1 MLPWE
6 TLLSSPYFPE
16 FHSADRKI
24 TNADI
29 TKSLTEWTS
38 SKPGHL
44 LKEVKHAIEEVEDLP
59 GQSDIQPDVA
69 VGWIVEYLDC
79 FKNCKL
85 PRWRQCIREVVS
97 QLQSLSKGD
106 WKTPESQRLMYNI
119 TIDLHSLKD
128 NAMFFKSLQK
138 MVFTGSLHCEACL
151 VSLLAL
157 STSYTY
163 KDILEQLANAGRI
176 IGISRRC
183 CLTCQQLLVE
193 LGASDAFIVRGS
205 HSTVSACTLP
215 TWLPENVVNRMN
227 TVFGQRLR
235 KELVTLL
242 TLPELIWNRAESTGL
257 QRLSLDSVLD
267 RGLQLDL
274 GGKARVSK
282 MLPESMIE
290 QSVQIQM
297 YIRFILVYI
306 QALQ

>member
-163 KDILEQLANAGRI
+163 KDILEQLAVGR
-176 IGISRRC
+176 
-183 CLTCQQLLVE
+183 
-193 LGASDAFIVRGS
+193 LGAVSLQPNPNVLWCIECWTYHRNIQTVLPDMSAVARGIRS
-205 HSTVSACTLP
+205 IICIHRKRISQYSFSVYAADMAPGECCQPHEHSFWTEVEEGACDTADSP
-215 TWLPENVVNRMN
+215 RINM
-227 TVFGQRLR
+227 
-235 KELVTLL
+235 
-242 TLPELIWNRAESTGL
+242 ESG
-257 QRLSLDSVLD
+257 
-267 RGLQLDL
+267 
-274 GGKARVSK
+274 
-282 MLPESMIE
+282 
-290 QSVQIQM
+290 
-297 YIRFILVYI
+297 
-306 QALQ
+306 

>member
-1 MLPWE
+1 MVQFDAVDILTGYVNSPLFQSRIPSGTISIKLLVSPSVDEAMLPWE

-44 LKEVKHAIEEVEDLP
+44 LKEVKHAIVEVEDLP

-106 WKTPESQRLMYNI
+106 WKTLESQRLMYNI

-157 STSYTY
+157 STSYTSWSNWQML
-163 KDILEQLANAGRI
+163 D
-176 IGISRRC
+176 
-183 CLTCQQLLVE
+183 
-193 LGASDAFIVRGS
+193 
-205 HSTVSACTLP
+205 VS
-215 TWLPENVVNRMN
+215 
-227 TVFGQRLR
+227 
-235 KELVTLL
+235 
-242 TLPELIWNRAESTGL
+242 
-257 QRLSLDSVLD
+257 
-267 RGLQLDL
+267 
-274 GGKARVSK
+274 
-282 MLPESMIE
+282 
-290 QSVQIQM
+290 
-297 YIRFILVYI
+297 
-306 QALQ
+306 